1 MNAPALTQ
9 IRLGTERGI
18 AKPETWEMMLTPR
31 EGRSASRLLLFPW
44 IVVLGQ
50 LSGCM
55 SEQLRFT
62 ARRTVNALPDLQYQ
76 QVVDNLA
83 KIASNPGFL
92 PYLAVAGQGAVQV
105 TDNGTSTLALNI
117 ASKAFGPGNLSLGAS
132 RNVTGTWSLGTI
144 TSPEKIRSMQA
155 VYLRALRGSAAGDP
169 AFGWLKIGHK
179 PHVPRQASF
188 VGRFDDVFVW
198 VMPEGVEGLS
208 ELSLAIMDIATREDT
223 ATPADDDKKSRR
235 GQSEPA
241 SVQRR
246 NFQVPPVGPVFTPG
260 VR

>member
-1 MNAPALTQ
+1 MTLTA
-9 IRLGTERGI
+9 RG
-18 AKPETWEMMLTPR
+18 R
-31 EGRSASRLLLFPW
+31 GSASRVWLFPW
-44 IVVLGQ
+44 VVVLGQ

-55 SEQLRFT
+55 SQQLRFT

-92 PYLAVAGQGAVQV
+92 PYLAVAGQGSVQV
-105 TDNGTSTLALNI
+105 TDNGNSTLGLNM
-117 ASKAFGPGNLSLGAS
+117 ASKAFGPGTLSLGTS

-155 VYLRALRGSAAGDP
+155 VYLRALRGSAEGDP
-169 AFGWLKIGHK
+169 TYGWLKIGHRSD
-179 PHVPRQASF
+179 VPGHASF
-188 VGRFDDVFVW
+188 VGRFDAVFVW
-198 VMPEGVEGLS
+198 VMPEGVAGLS

-223 ATPADDDKKSRR
+223 TGAADHDPKSRR
-235 GQSEPA
+235 GKSEP
-241 SVQRR
+241 VGVPRR

-260 VR
+260 AL